1 MAESMTPAE
10 VALLNDNNGMGGG
23 GMLFWIFALLILA
36 GGGGFGF
43 GGGNGNYVTQ
53 ADLTNQLNAQST
65 QNQLQQLAV
74 ETANNNYETALLINN
89 QTNQMLQQN
98 NTNLINAIQGF
109 NQVNQNMIA
118 GFNAVGQQLNQI
130 GYHLDQCCC
139 EIKTQMLQNRLDD
152 ANAALVAA
160 QNNISNY
167 NQSQYILSQL
177 GRFVAWTPS
186 GTQTAAA
193 GT

>member
-1 MAESMTPAE
+1 MAENSMLSPAD
-10 VALLNDNNGMGGG
+10 VALLDGHGDGMWGGG
-23 GMLFWIFALLILA
+23 AFFWIFALLILA
-36 GGGGFGF
+36 GGGFGGF
-43 GGGNGNYVTQ
+43 GGYGNNGNLVTQ
-53 ADLTNQLNAQST
+53 SELTNQLNAQSIQGEIQRLGIAT
-65 QNQLQQLAV
+65 
-74 ETANNNYETALLINN
+74 ENNNYETAQLINN

-109 NQVNQNMIA
+109 NTL
-118 GFNAVGQQLNQI
+118 GQKIDQLS
-130 GYHLDQCCC
+130 YHMDQCCC

-167 NQSQYILSQL
+167 NQTQYILSQL

-186 GTQTAAA
+186 GTQTA
-193 GT
+193 GTT

>member
-1 MAESMTPAE
+1 MW
-10 VALLNDNNGMGGG
+10 GGG
-23 GMLFWIFALLILA
+23 GAFFWIFALLILA
-36 GGGGFGF
+36 GGNFGF
-43 GGGNGNYVTQ
+43 GGYGNGTGNLVTQ
-53 ADLTNQLNAQST
+53 AELTNQLNAQST
-65 QNQLQQLAV
+65 QNQLQALGVQVANQNF
-74 ETANNNYETALLINN
+74 ETAQLISN

-109 NQVNQNMIA
+109 NTVNQKID
-118 GFNAVGQQLNQI
+118 QL

-177 GRFVAWTPS
+177 GRFVANAP
-186 GTQTAAA
+186 AAA
-193 GT
+193 

>member
-1 MAESMTPAE
+1 MADNMTAAD
-10 VALLNDNNGMGGG
+10 VALLQDRGDMMGGG
-23 GMLFWIFALLILA
+23 NAFFWLLALLIL

-43 GGGNGNYVTQ
+43 NTGARGDYVTQ

-65 QNQLQQLAV
+65 QGQLQQLAV
-74 ETANNNYETALLINN
+74 ETANNNYETAQLINN

-109 NQVNQNMIA
+109 NTVNQNMNA
-118 GFNAVGQQLNQI
+118 GFASVLNQLSQL

-160 QNNISNY
+160 NNNISNY

-177 GRFVAWTPS
+177 GKFVANPPAT
-186 GTQTAAA
+186 TT
-193 GT
+193 

>member
-1 MAESMTPAE
+1 MADMMSPSE
-10 VALLNDNNGMGGG
+10 VALLDNRDNFMGGG
-23 GMLFWIFALLILA
+23 SAFFWIFALLILA
-36 GGGGFGF
+36 GGNFGF
-43 GGGNGNYVTQ
+43 GGNNGNYVTQ

-74 ETANNNYETALLINN
+74 ETANNNYETAQLINN

-109 NQVNQNMIA
+109 NTVNQNISA
-118 GFNAVGQQLNQI
+118 GFAGLANQLTQL
-130 GYHLDQCCC
+130 GYHMDQCCC

-160 QNNISNY
+160 QNSISNA

-186 GTQTAAA
+186 GTQAASA
-193 GT
+193 G